1 MLSLAMNLLAAD
13 QGASDFTVWMVAGLI
28 VLLGLGIFGWK
39 DLSQLKWR
47 RLWAISSVSFR
58 ESLRRRVLWVTPLA
72 ILGVIVVSQLQ
83 HPNDELDAI
92 RQTTKF
98 CLFASGLLVVV
109 TGVILACTN
118 LPREIDNRVIYTI
131 VTKPTT
137 RLEIVIGKVLGFA
150 RVSAAIL
157 LMMGLFTFGYLELRA
172 WRLEKQVEERL
183 A

>member
-1 MLSLAMNLLAAD
+1 
-13 QGASDFTVWMVAGLI
+13 
-28 VLLGLGIFGWK
+28 
-39 DLSQLKWR
+39 
-47 RLWAISSVSFR
+47 
-58 ESLRRRVLWVTPLA
+58 
-72 ILGVIVVSQLQ
+72 QLQ

-183 A
+183 ATVPADSPARQVLEGYKNAGLLNTKSLEQPLDFQ